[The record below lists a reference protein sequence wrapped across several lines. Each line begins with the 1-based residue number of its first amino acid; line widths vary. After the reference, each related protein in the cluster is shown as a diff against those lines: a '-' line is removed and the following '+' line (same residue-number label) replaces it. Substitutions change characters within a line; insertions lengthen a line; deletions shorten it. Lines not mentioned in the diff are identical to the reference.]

1 MVQEELIGGSAAC
14 PDDYIVVRG
23 WSQGTALLHEAMQEG
38 DDEDQVKAAFRAR
51 LETRCEHWAL
61 RMLRSAHVLKGAG
74 NIDWRPFAGT
84 AMALLDGQGAGDDPD
99 HGVCLPENLQGPGKR
114 GTAQRALMN
123 GGAPVPGR
131 PRVRAIASAYLPKNG
146 HSVYND
152 FSFFRSAFNK

>member
-1 MVQEELIGGSAAC
+1 MVREELIGGSAAC

-38 DDEDQVKAAFRAR
+38 DDEDQVKAAFLAR

-84 AMALLDGQGAGDDPD
+84 AMALLDGQALETIPIMEY
-99 HGVCLPENLQGPGKR
+99 VCR
-114 GTAQRALMN
+114 RTYRALVN
-123 GGAPVPGR
+123 EELRKG
-131 PRVRAIASAYLPKNG
+131 L
-146 HSVYND
+146 
-152 FSFFRSAFNK
+152 